1 VERFASC
8 QVDYAQPAMAA
19 IDERQL
25 PAFLQFVAV
34 PAQPSAGERL

>member
-1 VERFASC
+1 
-8 QVDYAQPAMAA
+8 MAT

-34 PAQPSAGERL
+34 PVLQPSAGERL